1 MKILIVGYKGSEHA
15 LAWKLH
21 QSAKVSKIYIAPG
34 NVGTASLGEN
44 IPISKITEIIEWLKV
59 NKVDLVLTG
68 TVSYLKDGL
77 ADEIQKLKIPFFG
90 PTKAT
95 AQIEWSKSFA
105 KKFMQRAG
113 IPTAPF
119 EIFND
124 FEQTKQYM
132 KNQSFPLV
140 IKADGLADGLGTII
154 AKNLGEAE
162 LALHNLMIKKI
173 FGRAGEVV
181 IIEEFLEGREI
192 SIHAFCDGENAILF
206 PASQDHKRLLD
217 GDRGPNTGGMGSIA
231 PVPWVT
237 SEIMHEIKEKIV
249 LPTLKGL
256 KRMGRPFT
264 GILFPGVM
272 ITSKGPVVLE
282 LNARFGNPET
292 QSYMRILKTD
302 LADVLLACVN
312 KDLKNFSI
320 EWSNK
325 FACCVM
331 VAAEGYPGKYT
342 KGIKI
347 KGLKAF
353 GTDSDVKIFQA
364 GTKINDGDVVVGG
377 MGRVLGVSTLGDD
390 LSTAIQR
397 AYKALEKIKF
407 EGMYFRTDIG
417 KKALIPS
424 TQF

>member
-1 MKILIVGYKGSEHA
+1 MKILIVGCKGSEHA

-21 QSAKVSKIYIAPG
+21 QSTKVSKIYIAPG
-34 NVGTASLGEN
+34 NAGTASLGEN
-44 IPISKITEIIEWLKV
+44 IPISKTTEIIEWLKV
-59 NKVDLVLTG
+59 NKVDLVVIGSARYLEKGLT
-68 TVSYLKDGL
+68 
-77 ADEIQKLKIPFFG
+77 DELLKIGVPVFG
-90 PTKAT
+90 PTKEA

-105 KKFMQRAG
+105 KKFMHRAG

-124 FEQTKQYM
+124 VEQVKHYL

-140 IKADGLADGLGTII
+140 IKADGLAFGLGTII
-154 AKNLGEAE
+154 AKDLGEAE

-173 FGRAGEVV
+173 FGDAGKTVV
-181 IIEEFLEGREI
+181 IEKFLEGREI
-192 SIHAFCDGENAILF
+192 SIHAFCDGDDAILF

-237 SEIMHEIKEKIV
+237 SEIMNEIKEKIV
-249 LPTLKGL
+249 LPTLRGL
-256 KRMGRPFT
+256 KKIGRPFT

-272 ITSKGPVVLE
+272 ITSRGPVVLE

-302 LADVLLACVN
+302 LAEILLACVN

-325 FACCVM
+325 FTCCVM
-331 VAAEGYPGKYT
+331 AAAENYPRKYK

-347 KGLKAF
+347 NGLATF
-353 GTDSDVKIFQA
+353 GDNSDVVIFQA
-364 GTKINDGDVVVGG
+364 GTKINGNDTVVDK
-377 MGRVLGVSTLGDD
+377 MGRALGVSALGNE
-390 LSTAIQR
+390 LNSAIIKT
-397 AYKALEKIKF
+397 YKALKKIKF
-407 EGMYFRTDIG
+407 DGMQFRTDIG
-417 KKALIPS
+417 KEALIPLR
-424 TQF
+424 